1 VDALRVLGHEL
12 RRPLT
17 VIRGASSL
25 LIDDAEALPPPTRRQ
40 MLELIDRGA
49 AEMSDMIDDLL
60 TAVHLDIGDLQ
71 YLMEPVALRGLV
83 DEAVEATRHQEPA
96 GDVEVGGLEGL
107 EVQADREHVVRALRA
122 VLGNARRYSPE
133 GEAVMVAGEVV
144 DDVVRLQVLDRGP
157 GIPAAQR
164 ERAFQKFTRLDPNTG
179 GPGLGLYLAR
189 GLTRGMGGE
198 VSLSDREDGGT
209 VVCFTLKRRG

>member
-1 VDALRVLGHEL
+1 
-12 RRPLT
+12 

-25 LIDDAEALPPPTRRQ
+25 LIDDSEALPAPTRRQ

-60 TAVHLDIGDLQ
+60 TAVHLDLGDLQ
-71 YLMEPVALRGLV
+71 YLMEAWPLQGLV
-83 DEAVEATRHQEPA
+83 DEAVEATRYQEPA
-96 GDVEVGGLEGL
+96 AGVQVDPLEGL
-107 EVQADREHVVRALRA
+107 EVEVDREHALRALRA

-133 GEAVMVAGEVV
+133 GEVVQVAGEAE

-157 GIPAAQR
+157 GIPEAQR
-164 ERAFQKFTRLDPNTG
+164 EQAFQKFTRLDPNTG
-179 GPGLGLYLAR
+179 GAGLGLYLAR
-189 GLTRGMGGE
+189 GLARGMGGE